1 MLKPLEVCQAHSK
14 CYTIVKLIKMHAQD
28 GDLDVMARNK
38 VSGGRKGAVLWA
50 RGPGEKAITQQCE
63 VLSTPARLTRKKIWA
78 EPEEQIKTALA
89 SDHSKK

>member
-63 VLSTPARLTRKKIWA
+63 VLSTPARLTRKKSGLN
-78 EPEEQIKTALA
+78 QRNRLKQL
-89 SDHSKK
+89 